1 VRVFGNT
8 FAKFGKE
15 IADFDTRIA
24 KNGKVLKA
32 QNKRFFGELKF
43 KRKVHLTLVI

>member
-1 VRVFGNT
+1 MRAFDNT

-15 IADFDTRIA
+15 IADFDTWIA

-32 QNKRFFGELKF
+32 QNKSFFGELKF
-43 KRKVHLTLVI
+43 KHKVHLTLVI